1 MNMEN
6 QVLIGG
12 YKKISPA
19 NILLL
24 KADTNYTITYLTDG
38 THFLSATTLGIMEE
52 RLKGFNFYRTH
63 RSTLINLQHLSNCE
77 GLNFENMV
85 SEVKMKNNVNI
96 PIARRKVPDFL
107 KTIQVMFSLQ
117 FDNL

>member
-1 MNMEN
+1 MKTEN

-38 THFLSATTLGIMEE
+38 SHFLSATTLGIMEE

-63 RSTLINLQHLSNCE
+63 RSTLVNMQYISNYEGINLDNLVPEIMMMN
-77 GLNFENMV
+77 
-85 SEVKMKNNVNI
+85 KINI
-96 PIARRKVPDFL
+96 PIARRKISDFL
-107 KTIQVMFSLQ
+107 KTLQVMMVS
-117 FDNL
+117 